1 MALSHTLGRCPK
13 DSRGLVIPTKA
24 TTKATGPQRSTL
36 AKLFISFL
44 GEQQKKVLVKKISR
58 TAHGPAPSENIFRK
72 IFSPSLLRSTL
83 DPQWTAYKE
92 GILSRFFFHVLFSLN
107 WTGK

>member
-1 MALSHTLGRCPK
+1 MAFSYTLGRCPRTLEAQAFPQRLL
-13 DSRGLVIPTKA
+13 SFSTGL
-24 TTKATGPQRSTL
+24 QRSTL

-92 GILSRFFFHVLFSLN
+92 GILSRFFLHVLFL
-107 WTGK
+107 